1 MEYTRV
7 ILTGEVKHLNNF
19 IKEWWKVGEEGE
31 PPMIEEGM
39 DIALVI
45 PERTA
50 GGLVAMADIFHLET
64 YFLN

>member
-1 MEYTRV
+1 MELARV
-7 ILTGEVKHLNNF
+7 ILTGEQKNLNRF

-31 PPMIEEGM
+31 PPVIEEGM

-45 PERTA
+45 PERTTS
-50 GGLVAMADIFHLET
+50 GLVAMADMFHLET